1 MKKLILK
8 PYDKIIIGILGIVGF
23 LTGCNLINPPLVEYG
38 TPTADYEIKGTVTDS
53 ITSTPIA
60 EARVIITRSQ
70 TYITNDST
78 ATRIDT
84 LAIKETDSAGKY
96 DIAMQQFPLEDITFE
111 VKIEDVDGSANGGDF
126 NSQNKDVSFK
136 FSDLSKGNNSW
147 YLGKGVKTQD
157 FKLKKK

>member
-8 PYDKIIIGILGIVGF
+8 PYDKIIITILGLIGF

-53 ITSTPIA
+53 ITSDPIPKT
-60 EARVIITRSQ
+60 RVTITRSQ
-70 TYITNDST
+70 TYTSNDST
-78 ATRIDT
+78 ATHIDT

-96 DIAMQQFPLEDITFE
+96 DITVQQFPLEDITFE

-126 NSQNKDVSFK
+126 NSQKKDVVFK

-147 YLGKGVKTQD
+147 YMGKGVKTQD